1 MFQNYK
7 ISDFLKITG
16 DFNPNKSANKSLFH
30 INRLE
35 EMPPLPEHII
45 TPHKHHFYELFLVES
60 GEAIHAVD
68 YKEYKLHENTFF
80 FISQGQLHFWAKT
93 NREKIRGYRLMFT
106 EDFFQMNE
114 INNQFLFEL
123 IHLDNIYQ
131 NPFITLSIEK
141 NKLIYTYFELIFQE
155 YNRESYYPK
164 ALQSLLFLLLAE
176 IHRLYELTSP
186 TNTIKHQA
194 VIFKQF
200 IVLLEVHFCEKWSAS
215 NFAHALH
222 ISPRHLNRI
231 VQNMT
236 NQSLSQVIQNRIVLE
251 AQRLLTFTDLTVIQI
266 SHKLSFEDSAY
277 FARYFRKVTGLSP
290 TDFKNNMS
298 EKYRE

>member
-1 MFQNYK
+1 
-7 ISDFLKITG
+7 
-16 DFNPNKSANKSLFH
+16 
-30 INRLE
+30 
-35 EMPPLPEHII
+35 
-45 TPHKHHFYELFLVES
+45 
-60 GEAIHAVD
+60 
-68 YKEYKLHENTFF
+68 
-80 FISQGQLHFWAKT
+80 
-93 NREKIRGYRLMFT
+93 
-106 EDFFQMNE
+106 
-114 INNQFLFEL
+114 
-123 IHLDNIYQ
+123 
-131 NPFITLSIEK
+131 
-141 NKLIYTYFELIFQE
+141 
-155 YNRESYYPK
+155 
-164 ALQSLLFLLLAE
+164 
-176 IHRLYELTSP
+176 
-186 TNTIKHQA
+186 
-194 VIFKQF
+194 
-200 IVLLEVHFCEKWSAS
+200 VHFCEKWSAS

>member
-1 MFQNYK
+1 MFHSYR
-7 ISDFLKITG
+7 ISDFLKNSG
-16 DFNPNKSANKSLFH
+16 VFNPNESASGTLFH

-60 GEAIHAVD
+60 GEAIQAVD
-68 YKEYKLHENTFF
+68 YQEYKLQENTFF

-93 NREKIRGYRLMFT
+93 NRENIRGYRLMFT
-106 EDFFQMNE
+106 EDFFQMNQM
-114 INNQFLFEL
+114 NNQFLFEL

-131 NPFITLSIEK
+131 NPFIALSSEK
-141 NKLIYTYFELIFQE
+141 NKLIYTYFDLLFQE
-155 YNRESYYPK
+155 YNRDNCYQK

-176 IHRLYELTSP
+176 IHRLYNSVSP
-186 TNTIKHQA
+186 TDTSKHQA

-200 IVLLEVHFCEKWSAS
+200 ILLLETHFSEKWSAS
-215 NFAHALH
+215 DFAQALH

-236 NQSLSQVIQNRIVLE
+236 NQNLTHVIRNRIVLE
-251 AQRLLTFTDLTVIQI
+251 AKRLLTFTDLTVNQI
-266 SHKLSFEDSAY
+266 SNNLSFEDSAY
-277 FARYFRKVTGLSP
+277 FARYFRKVMGLSP
-290 TDFKNNMS
+290 TDFKKNMS
-298 EKYRE
+298 EKYR